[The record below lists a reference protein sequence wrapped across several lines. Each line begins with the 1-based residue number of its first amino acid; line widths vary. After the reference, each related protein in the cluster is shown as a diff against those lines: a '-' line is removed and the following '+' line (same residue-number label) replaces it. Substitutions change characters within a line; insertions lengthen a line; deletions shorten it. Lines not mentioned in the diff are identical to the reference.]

1 MLPITAPERSGSIEE
16 LLPFLNL
23 ACCSDFVLI
32 VAWLLA
38 ALRPHGPYPLLAI
51 AGEQGSAKTT
61 LTRVLRSLVDPNV
74 APVRALSR
82 DERELMIT
90 ANNGHVLAFDNL
102 SGISPWLSDSFCRLA
117 SGGSFAARRLYTND
131 EEVLF
136 QAARPIILNGIE
148 DVITRPDLADRTIFM
163 TLPSVSDERRRPEYE
178 FWQEFELARP
188 GILGA
193 LLDGS
198 SYGLRMLPYIHVSS
212 LPRMAD
218 FAVWACACEGAFWPR
233 GTFIRAFRENRRLAI
248 QDIID
253 GDPLAAYVRRMMADQ
268 GSWTGTAS
276 DLLRVAEAFTDDL
289 PAVGWPRTA
298 RALAGRLRRSQAFL
312 RTIGIHIAFSR
323 EGHAGNRMI
332 TISAAATQKEAA

>member
-1 MLPITAPERSGSIEE
+1 
-16 LLPFLNL
+16 
-23 ACCSDFVLI
+23 
-32 VAWLLA
+32 
-38 ALRPHGPYPLLAI
+38 
-51 AGEQGSAKTT
+51 
-61 LTRVLRSLVDPNV
+61 
-74 APVRALSR
+74 
-82 DERELMIT
+82 
-90 ANNGHVLAFDNL
+90 
-102 SGISPWLSDSFCRLA
+102 
-117 SGGSFAARRLYTND
+117 
-131 EEVLF
+131 
-136 QAARPIILNGIE
+136 
-148 DVITRPDLADRTIFM
+148 
-163 TLPSVSDERRRPEYE
+163 
-178 FWQEFELARP
+178 
-188 GILGA
+188 
-193 LLDGS
+193 
-198 SYGLRMLPYIHVSS
+198 
-212 LPRMAD
+212 MAD

-268 GSWTGTAS
+268 RSWTGTAS